1 MLGLVFDMQN
11 SLRHYLPSLG
21 IVGFIQICL
30 LRTRMS
36 IYCSS
41 VFIKFGLNLNLT
53 VLDLGLVWDEL
64 LPSYNGVS
72 NYSLHMSKLDLLH

>member
-1 MLGLVFDMQN
+1 
-11 SLRHYLPSLG
+11 
-21 IVGFIQICL
+21 
-30 LRTRMS
+30 MS

-41 VFIKFGLNLNLT
+41 VFIKFGPNLNLT

-72 NYSLHMSKLDLLH
+72 NYSLHMFELDLLH

>member
-1 MLGLVFDMQN
+1 
-11 SLRHYLPSLG
+11 
-21 IVGFIQICL
+21 
-30 LRTRMS
+30 MS